1 MSLDFSDFFDALDDN
16 PFEEDPVDLDTFLHD
31 ENFLMQPRLSQI
43 QRDLVEAMSQIYKE
57 EDLIRYMGEE
67 EGRKHYKKY
76 TKAEVILQL
85 GKGSGKDHT
94 STIGCAYLV
103 YKLMCLKDPAAYFG
117 KPPGDSIDI
126 INIAINAQQAKNVF
140 FKNFKTKIQRSP
152 WFAGKYESKVD
163 SVEFDKSITVYSGH
177 SERESHEGLN
187 LILAILDE
195 ISGFA
200 QESNTGN
207 ENAKTGDAIYKAFR
221 ASVDSRF
228 PDYGKVV
235 LLSFPRYPG
244 DFISKR
250 YDEVVAEKEVEEKK
264 HTFVINPDLPH
275 DAPDNTF
282 DVEWTEDHI
291 LSYKYPGVYAVK
303 RPTWDANPT
312 RKIDDFKTAFM
323 TDYADAMQRFACMP
337 SFMSDAFFKQKDK
350 LEKAMCLHNPIDNFK
365 RIEPKWQPDDNIR
378 YFLHADLAQKHDK
391 CAIAIA
397 HVDKWVEVR
406 TWNDYTQIHPF
417 VIVDAIVW
425 WEPRKEGPVDLSEV
439 KEWIVSFRRMG
450 FQIGMVTFDRWQ
462 SFDIQQELKTV
473 GIKTDTLSVGK
484 KHYEDLAM
492 LVYEDRVLM
501 PHNDILLE
509 EMSQLRIV
517 SDKKVDHP
525 RKGSKDLSDAVTGA
539 VYNAIAHTPR
549 NLNQVIEIHD
559 WKSVTKKNK
568 LEAEENRRWE
578 PEDDDIPQDVA
589 EYLESFGML

>member
-1 MSLDFSDFFDALDDN
+1 MSTLNFDEFFEALDDD
-16 PFEEDPVDLDTFLHD
+16 PFEERPVDLDTFLHSED
-31 ENFLMQPRLSQI
+31 YLNQPELSEI

-57 EDLIRYMGEE
+57 EDLIRMMGEE
-67 EGRKHYKKY
+67 NGKRHYKKY

-103 YKLMCLKDPAAYFG
+103 YKLLCLKDPAKYFG

-126 INIAINAQQAKNVF
+126 INIAINAEQAKNVF
-140 FKNFKTKIQRSP
+140 FKNFRNKVERSP
-152 WFAGKYESKVD
+152 WFAGRYDAKVN
-163 SVEFDKSITVYSGH
+163 SVEFDKAITVFSGH

-200 QESNTGN
+200 QDSASGN

-250 YDEVVAEKEVEEKK
+250 YDEVVAEKEVQLRE
-264 HTFVINPDLPH
+264 HTFIINDDLPPDNPD
-275 DAPDNTF
+275 NQF
-282 DVEWTEDHI
+282 KIEWEEDHI
-291 LSYKYPGVYAVK
+291 LAYKYPGIYAIK
-303 RPTWDANPT
+303 RPTWEANPT
-312 RKIDDFKTAFM
+312 RKIDDFKIAFLS
-323 TDYADAMQRFACMP
+323 DYADAMQRFACVP
-337 SFMSDAFFKQKDK
+337 SFVSDAFFKQKDK
-350 LEKAMCLHNPIDNFK
+350 LEQAMCLHNPIDSFK
-365 RIEPKWQPDDNIR
+365 RVEPSFEPKDGVR
-378 YFLHADLAQKHDK
+378 YYLHADLAQKHDK
-391 CAIAIA
+391 CAIAIS
-397 HVDKWVEVR
+397 HVDKWVEIR
-406 TWNDYTQIHPF
+406 TFNDHTQIHPF

-425 WEPRKEGPVDLSEV
+425 WEPRKEGPVNLSEV
-439 KEWIVSFRRMG
+439 KNWIVDFRRQG
-450 FQIGMVTFDRWQ
+450 FQIGLVTFDRWQ
-462 SFDIQQELKTV
+462 SFDIQQELKSV

-549 NLNQVIEIHD
+549 NLNQEISVHS
-559 WKSVTKKNK
+559 WKSLSKNQEK
-568 LEAEENRRWE
+568 ERSENLIVPPKAPEEVKEFLSNMG
-578 PEDDDIPQDVA
+578 
-589 EYLESFGML
+589 FM

>member
-1 MSLDFSDFFDALDDN
+1 MSLDFSDFFSALDDN

-31 ENFLMQPRLSQI
+31 ENFLMQPPLSQI

-103 YKLMCLKDPAAYFG
+103 YKLMCLKDPASYFG

-200 QESNTGN
+200 QESASGN

-250 YDEVVAEKEVEEKK
+250 YDEVVAEKEVKEKK

-312 RKIDDFKTAFM
+312 RKIEDFKTAFM

-549 NLNQVIEIHD
+549 NLNQVIEVHD

>member
-1 MSLDFSDFFDALDDN
+1 MSPDLSEFLDALDDS
-16 PFEEDPVDLDTFLHD
+16 PFEEKPVDLDTFLHD
-31 ENFLMQPRLSQI
+31 PQYLDQPELSQI
-43 QRDLVEAMSQIYKE
+43 QRDLVEAMSQIYRQ
-57 EDLIRYMGEE
+57 EDLIRFMGDK
-67 EGRKHYKKY
+67 EGRDHFKKY
-76 TKAEVILQL
+76 TKAEVLLQL

-103 YKLMCLKDPAAYFG
+103 YKLLCLKDPARYFG
-117 KPPGDSIDI
+117 KPPGDAIDI
-126 INIAINAQQAKNVF
+126 INVAVNAQQAKNVF
-140 FKNFKTKIQRSP
+140 FKGFKNKIARSP
-152 WFAGKYESKVD
+152 WFAGKFDAKVD
-163 SVEFDKSITVYSGH
+163 SIEFDRAITVYSGH

-200 QESNTGN
+200 QDSASGN

-228 PDYGKVV
+228 PDFGKVI

-250 YDEVVAEKEVEEKK
+250 YDEVVAEKEIEHKSY
-264 HTFVINPDLPH
+264 TFTINPDLP
-275 DAPDNTF
+275 PDTPENQFTI
-282 DVEWTEDHI
+282 EWTEDHI
-291 LSYKYPGVYAVK
+291 LSYKYPGVYAIK
-303 RPTWDANPT
+303 RPTWEANPT
-312 RKIDDFKTAFM
+312 RSIEDFKIAFM
-323 TDYADAMQRFACMP
+323 TDFGDAMQRFACVP

-350 LEKAMCLHNPIDNFK
+350 LERAMCLHNPIDNFK
-365 RIEPKWQPDDNIR
+365 RIEPVFQPKEDVR

-397 HVDKWVEVR
+397 HVDKWVQVR
-406 TWNDYTQIHPF
+406 TFNDYTQIHPF

-439 KEWIVSFRRMG
+439 KNWIVDFRRNG
-450 FQIGMVTFDRWQ
+450 YQIGLVTFDRWQ
-462 SFDIQQELKTV
+462 SFDIQQELKSI
-473 GIKTDTLSVGK
+473 GIKADTLSVGK

-501 PHNDILLE
+501 PHIDILLD

-549 NLNQVIEIHD
+549 NLNQEIEIHD
-559 WKSVTKKNK
+559 YKSVTKKNDH
-568 LEAEENRRWE
+568 ENSMGIIN
-578 PEDDDIPQDVA
+578 PPKMTKDVEDFLD
-589 EYLESFGML
+589 SFNML

>member
-1 MSLDFSDFFDALDDN
+1 LSTLNFDDFFDALDDD
-16 PFEEDPVDLDTFLHD
+16 PFEEEPVDLDTFLHSED
-31 ENFLMQPRLSQI
+31 YLNQPPLSEI
-43 QRDLVEAMSQIYKE
+43 QRDLVEAMSQIFKE
-57 EDLIRYMGEE
+57 EDLIRIMGET
-67 EGRKHYKKY
+67 EGKRHYKKY

-103 YKLMCLKDPAAYFG
+103 YKLLCLKDPAKYFG

-126 INIAINAQQAKNVF
+126 INIAINAEQAKNVF
-140 FKNFKTKIQRSP
+140 FKNFRNKIERSP
-152 WFAGKYESKVD
+152 WFAGKYDSKVNTI
-163 SVEFDKSITVYSGH
+163 EFDRAITVFSGH

-195 ISGFA
+195 ISGFS
-200 QESNTGN
+200 QESASGN

-250 YDEVVAEKEVEEKK
+250 YDEVVAEKEVELRK
-264 HTFVINPDLPH
+264 HTFIINNDMPPDNPDNQFH
-275 DAPDNTF
+275 I
-282 DVEWTEDHI
+282 EWEEDHI
-291 LSYKYPGVYAVK
+291 LSYKYPGVFAIK
-303 RPTWDANPT
+303 RPTWEANPT
-312 RKIDDFKTAFM
+312 RKIDDFKIAFM
-323 TDYADAMQRFACMP
+323 TDYADAMQRFACVP
-337 SFMSDAFFKQKDK
+337 SFVSDAFFKQKDK
-350 LEKAMCLHNPIDNFK
+350 LEKAMCLHNPIDHFK
-365 RIEPKWQPDDNIR
+365 RVEPSFEPKEGVR
-378 YFLHADLAQKHDK
+378 YYLHADLAQKHDK
-391 CAIAIA
+391 CAIAIS
-397 HVDKWVEVR
+397 HVDKWVQVR
-406 TWNDYTQIHPF
+406 TFNDHTQIHPL

-425 WEPRKEGPVDLSEV
+425 WEPQREGPVNLSEV
-439 KEWIVSFRRMG
+439 KNWIVDFRRQG
-450 FQIGMVTFDRWQ
+450 FQIGLVTFDRWQ
-462 SFDIQQELKTV
+462 SFDIQQELKSV

-549 NLNQVIEIHD
+549 NSNQEISIHS
-559 WKSVTKKNK
+559 WKSATK
-568 LEAEENRRWE
+568 ERVREESENLISPPKPTE
-578 PEDDDIPQDVA
+578 EIK
-589 EYLESFGML
+589 EYLSNMGFM